1 MAGVYGFS
9 SEDAKRIG
17 AVVRRVEGTPFN
29 RGGGG
34 QQFAG
39 PNPGVRVMLG
49 KRSSASW
56 NKGGVSAVVTAYAGA
71 HPATQSVGTMVAWN
85 YFADLTTAA
94 TTASNWVA
102 LSNNGFGWVVI
113 AAEC

>member
-17 AVVRRVEGTPFN
+17 AVVRRVEGTPSG
-29 RGGGG
+29 RGGGT

-39 PNPGVRVMLG
+39 PNPGVRMMLG
-49 KRSSASW
+49 KRSTATW
-56 NKGGVSAVVTAYAGA
+56 AKGGASAVVTAYAGA
-71 HPATQSVGTMVAWN
+71 HPATNSVGTVVAYN
-85 YFADLTTAA
+85 YFVELGTA
-94 TTASNWVA
+94 TTSASWVGM
-102 LSNNGFGWVVI
+102 SNNGFGWVLI